1 MGDANVRR
9 PVATRF
15 EHGVDFGLLVH
26 KSPFMADDRDPL
38 VLSNY
43 IFELLEVNPGV
54 AGFLIQLHPDDVDA
68 VVESVTAH
76 AEKGAGTK
84 TTLYV
89 GQEEEEV
96 EEVEEEEED
105 AGGVGAGGRKE
116 KPHNPLMIS
125 VQKVRIRP
133 GKGKGQSD
141 GWFPQPLTHNTRR
154 VCTDDPENKLPMH
167 SLCPTRE
174 WEREWYGVTT
184 PNIVAGQGVILF
196 PFGATPPLIG
206 EAEEVVAAEPLGAF
220 NRDPNDLVQTVGGKL
235 VVNHLLEH
243 DFLSAV
249 QLQSLLDDLDRVPL
263 SEKAPIF
270 NENPPIVGRP
280 QDSGTRR
287 TMYGN
292 YGGANHHRHNPH
304 KLHDLPVLKRVAD
317 RVLETA
323 KKTVVGG
330 VGWSCTILDM
340 AEISSYDH
348 TPQHLHRDAPPYTI
362 PEGTLI
368 VNCLIMLTHNHEEED
383 GSHFLFVPSSSS
395 GFPDPWVE
403 RAVPFKRGTAFF
415 FNALDVHRGSGIPK
429 ASPTGVS
436 HPRLM
441 AFFAIELT
449 VGGNLR
455 FPNLHVTQSIKRPQF
470 LTCTVILTGDGK
482 GMQAMGGAG
491 SKCWL
496 CKDPNGIVEQ
506 MGVESTSRWGSFLR
520 SVTPDRR
527 PGDYQHAACRI
538 LNGIAKRIETTL
550 QALPPSTP
558 GKAQALAAL
567 QAFKQALKDET
578 AGIPLRERL
587 PSASRATEKD
597 FDLTSTKVFLTS
609 PPFQRQ
615 FVECLKEH
623 VPTVRT
629 PGGPMLWVVVHVM
642 VKCIE
647 GLYELWRVRELY
659 TLTQVERHR
668 ALTTKFSK
676 AWGDSG
682 WSPTRWIHWCLAH
695 STFFAEKWRN
705 IFQFSSIPTEY
716 RHGPYKRRL
725 KNCFKGWSL
734 VRPSMSLRHM
744 HHCMSMN
751 ALEQGLLGLEAAK
764 ASDIDDFV

>member
-26 KSPFMADDRDPL
+26 KSPFMADKRDPL

-54 AGFLIQLHPDDVDA
+54 AGFLIQLHTEDVDA

-84 TTLYV
+84 TTLYIYIYICV
-89 GQEEEEV
+89 CV
-96 EEVEEEEED
+96 CVCIPSIYMWVRRRRRRKWRRRRRMR
-105 AGGVGAGGRKE
+105 GGVGAGGRKE

-133 GKGKGQSD
+133 GKGKGKSD

-184 PNIVAGQGVILF
+184 PNIISGQGVILF

-220 NRDPNDLVQTVGGKL
+220 NRDPNDLVLTVGGKL

-243 DFLSAV
+243 DFLSDI

-280 QDSGTRR
+280 KDSGTRR
-287 TMYGN
+287 TLYGN
-292 YGGANHHRHNPH
+292 YGGANHHKHNPH

-348 TPQHLHRDAPPYTI
+348 TPQHLHRGAPPYII

-429 ASPTGVS
+429 AIPMGVRD
-436 HPRLM
+436 PRLM

-449 VGGNLR
+449 QEIR
-455 FPNLHVTQSIKRPQF
+455 FPLGGVAHPKQTQKSRNRFPLCGIRPLGRFPPNPHIGGEGEVGLPLHPP
-470 LTCTVILTGDGK
+470 LLLGDGDPPVPTRPPHP
-482 GMQAMGGAG
+482 AG
-491 SKCWL
+491 L
-496 CKDPNGIVEQ
+496 IP
-506 MGVESTSRWGSFLR
+506 RL
-520 SVTPDRR
+520 PPAPRR
-527 PGDYQHAACRI
+527 PLRQP
-538 LNGIAKRIETTL
+538 LLPL
-550 QALPPSTP
+550 QLQP
-558 GKAQALAAL
+558 G
-567 QAFKQALKDET
+567 
-578 AGIPLRERL
+578 
-587 PSASRATEKD
+587 
-597 FDLTSTKVFLTS
+597 
-609 PPFQRQ
+609 
-615 FVECLKEH
+615 
-623 VPTVRT
+623 
-629 PGGPMLWVVVHVM
+629 
-642 VKCIE
+642 
-647 GLYELWRVRELY
+647 
-659 TLTQVERHR
+659 RHR
-668 ALTTKFSK
+668 LRGPCPCCFCCSACYLGCLGVVLDEDTGQLQDGSLKKTNETKK
-676 AWGDSG
+676 N
-682 WSPTRWIHWCLAH
+682 TR
-695 STFFAEKWRN
+695 
-705 IFQFSSIPTEY
+705 
-716 RHGPYKRRL
+716 
-725 KNCFKGWSL
+725 
-734 VRPSMSLRHM
+734 
-744 HHCMSMN
+744 
-751 ALEQGLLGLEAAK
+751 
-764 ASDIDDFV
+764 

>member
-26 KSPFMADDRDPL
+26 KSPFMADKRDPL
-38 VLSNY
+38 GLSNY

-89 GQEEEEV
+89 GQEEEE

-116 KPHNPLMIS
+116 KPHNPLMMS

-133 GKGKGQSD
+133 GKGKGKSD

-184 PNIVAGQGVILF
+184 PNIVSGQGVILF

-206 EAEEVVAAEPLGAF
+206 EAEEVVAAEPLGTF
-220 NRDPNDLVQTVGGKL
+220 NRDSNDLVLTVGGKL

-243 DFLSAV
+243 DFLSDV

-287 TMYGN
+287 ALYGN

-429 ASPTGVS
+429 ASP
-436 HPRLM
+436 
-441 AFFAIELT
+441 IEE
-449 VGGNLR
+449 V
-455 FPNLHVTQSIKRPQF
+455 V
-470 LTCTVILTGDGK
+470 V
-482 GMQAMGGAG
+482 
-491 SKCWL
+491 
-496 CKDPNGIVEQ
+496 DPNGVSIEQ
-506 MGVESTSRWGSFLR
+506 SAQCLLPVGTTTGHFLLSGWGIGREVIAPLTNEEAGA
-520 SVTPDRR
+520 VAGHPDQC
-527 PGDYQHAACRI
+527 P
-538 LNGIAKRIETTL
+538 LAKVCHGEALPWPTL
-550 QALPPSTP
+550 QGHVGMKVP
-558 GKAQALAAL
+558 
-567 QAFKQALKDET
+567 
-578 AGIPLRERL
+578 AGTIL
-587 PSASRATEKD
+587 
-597 FDLTSTKVFLTS
+597 V
-609 PPFQRQ
+609 
-615 FVECLKEH
+615 
-623 VPTVRT
+623 VRR
-629 PGGPMLWVVVHVM
+629 
-642 VKCIE
+642 
-647 GLYELWRVRELY
+647 GLYGGVARVAPEVEGVAQVVEWR
-659 TLTQVERHR
+659 QV
-668 ALTTKFSK
+668 
-676 AWGDSG
+676 G
-682 WSPTRWIHWCLAH
+682 
-695 STFFAEKWRN
+695 
-705 IFQFSSIPTEY
+705 EY
-716 RHGPYKRRL
+716 AAVTDFVWLRRL
-725 KNCFKGWSL
+725 GL
-734 VRPSMSLRHM
+734 VLDD
-744 HHCMSMN
+744 
-751 ALEQGLLGLEAAK
+751 AKKEGQGMC
-764 ASDIDDFV
+764 ICHQV